1 MRRIGL
7 GVLWL
12 ILFFLVMRGTSY
24 AAEYYTVQPGDS
36 LYLISRAYGL
46 TPETLIKA
54 NGLAGTIIWPGQIL
68 TIPIPSRYTVRPGD
82 TLYRIALAY
91 GTTAENLI
99 SLNSL
104 TSTTIYPGQILLV
117 PDSVPATSPT
127 ASRAGISTRDIYL
140 LAQLIHA
147 EANGEPFEGQ
157 VAVGA
162 VVLNR
167 LLDPRFPKTIP
178 DIIFEYGDG
187 TYQFEPV
194 LNGQIYL
201 PPGQSALRAA
211 YAALSGWDPTG
222 GALFFY
228 NPAKSKSTFF
238 ERFLTFLCRI
248 GNHVFYR

>member
-1 MRRIGL
+1 MQRVGF
-7 GVLWL
+7 L
-12 ILFFLVMRGTSY
+12 ILGLICFCLVLGGTGY

-46 TPETLIKA
+46 TPETLIEA
-54 NGLAGTIIWPGQIL
+54 NGLTSTWIWPGQVL
-68 TIPIPSRYTVRPGD
+68 TIPIPTRYVVRAGD
-82 TLYRIALAY
+82 TLYRIAVAHR
-91 GTTAENLI
+91 TTVGNLV
-99 SLNSL
+99 SFNSL
-104 TSTTIYPGQILLV
+104 TSTTIYPGQVLLV
-117 PDSVPATSPT
+117 PESTPASTPG
-127 ASRAGISTRDIYL
+127 ASRFGLTARDIYL

-147 EANGEPFEGQ
+147 EAQGEPFEGQ
-157 VAVGA
+157 VAIGA

-167 LLDPRFPKTIP
+167 LLNPRFPKTIR

-194 LNGQIYL
+194 LNGRIYL
-201 PPGQSALRAA
+201 PPGPSAVRAA

-228 NPAKSKSTFF
+228 NPAKSRSSFF
-238 ERFLTFLCRI
+238 ERFLAFLCRI